1 MPLSKYGKG
10 KRAKLIE
17 LNRRLPMLPPS
28 VLGPAFVKFLLF
40 FQIIFLNIF
49 RSFLKYYTK
58 NKF

>member
-40 FQIIFLNIF
+40 FQIIF
-49 RSFLKYYTK
+49 
-58 NKF
+58 